1 MLSTNELRIYEVGEC
16 FLWED
21 EDDDPVRGYACT
33 EANTN
38 HGAVLLRLSTQAAR
52 ELRVGLLRVL
62 T

>member
-21 EDDDPVRGYACT
+21 EEDDPVRGYACT

-38 HGAVLLRLSTQAAR
+38 HGAVLLRLSTQAAHD
-52 ELRVGLLRVL
+52 LRVGLLRVL
-62 T
+62 S